1 MGRNI
6 DDKLSYQIGMVAHLL
21 QNQYNDQLAAHDLT
35 VAQSRVLYM
44 LVEYGDQSQAELQQH
59 LYIKG
64 STMNGIIDS
73 LLNKDL
79 VSKTDSDVDKRA
91 KIISIT
97 EKGRLLDQNLWN
109 DLDKKEMEYIE
120 GFSKEEMALLMT
132 WLKKIKANLLR
143 EQEEAK

>member
-79 VSKTDSDVDKRA
+79 VNKTDSDVDKRA

-97 EKGRLLDQNLWN
+97 EKGRLLDQNLWD

>member
-79 VSKTDSDVDKRA
+79 VSKTVSDVDKRA

-97 EKGRLLDQNLWN
+97 EKGRLLDQNLWD

>member
-1 MGRNI
+1 MNRNI

>member
-97 EKGRLLDQNLWN
+97 EKGRLLDQNLWD

>member
-1 MGRNI
+1 MSRNI

-97 EKGRLLDQNLWN
+97 EKGRLLDQNLWD
-109 DLDKKEMEYIE
+109 DLDKKEIEYIE